1 MTWRSVHVGRPGG
14 AVCAA
19 GGVGARLRPML
30 RRRYPS
36 LVLSDLAPP
45 DNLQPGQ
52 TFIPTDLADP
62 AAVAR
67 AVAGIDGVVH
77 LGGHVVEGPWETI
90 LSANIVGCYNLFEQ
104 ARLAGVRRIVFAS
117 SNHVMGFHPRSS
129 TVGVDDRV
137 LPDSRYGVSKA
148 FGEALGAMYAHKH
161 GIGVTCIRIGNVD
174 DLPVDARRLA
184 IWIRPDDLFQ
194 LVQIGLEREGL
205 VYEILYG
212 MSDNARAWW
221 GNARAH
227 ELGYAPEG
235 RSEDHLAGA
244 MQAQARILP
253 NPIADAYQGGAF
265 CSAEFSADR
274 KN

>member
-1 MTWRSVHVGRPGG
+1 MRILLTGVS
-14 AVCAA
+14 
-19 GGVGARLRPML
+19 GGVGSRLRPMR
-30 RRRYPS
+30 RRRYS
-36 LVLSDLAPP
+36 GLVLSDLAPP
-45 DNLQPGQ
+45 GDLQPGES
-52 TFIPTDLADP
+52 FIPADLADP
-62 AAVAR
+62 AAVAGV
-67 AVAGIDGVVH
+67 VAGVDGVVH
-77 LGGHVVEGPWETI
+77 LGGFAVEGPWEPI
-90 LSANIVGCYNLFEQ
+90 LSANIVGCYNLFDQ
-104 ARLAGVRRIVFAS
+104 ARLAGVKRIVFAS
-117 SNHVMGFHPRSS
+117 SNHVMGFHPRSR

-221 GNARAH
+221 DNARAY

-235 RSEDHLAGA
+235 RSEDRLASA
-244 MQAQARILP
+244 MQAQARIP
-253 NPIADAYQGGAF
+253 PDPIAEAYQGGAF
-265 CSAEFSADR
+265 CSAEFTANG
-274 KN
+274 KG